1 MAFLFYFNITIISYL
16 TLTAGSG
23 EFFYLW
29 SVEEFTLGI
38 IISILVSGAGYRLVP
53 VTVSGHIYNPLRWIV
68 LIFYMTI
75 PFFLSLLVANVEVIY
90 RVITGR
96 INPAVIKLE
105 TGYKSPIGTYFLA
118 NSITLSPG
126 TLTLEMDERDNSL
139 YIHCLSWKKEEGEP
153 FEPKEVAPFIYYWL
167 KIIYN

>member
-23 EFFYLW
+23 DVLYFW
-29 SVEEFTLGI
+29 SIEELVVAVVLSI
-38 IISILVSGAGYRLVP
+38 IIAGASYKLVP
-53 VTVSGHIYNPLRWIV
+53 VTVSGHIFSPLRWIV
-68 LIFYMTI
+68 LLIYMTI

-105 TGYKSPIGTYFLA
+105 TGYKSPVGTYFLA

-139 YIHCLSWKKEEGEP
+139 YIHCLSWKKGEGEP

-167 KIIYN
+167 KKIYN

>member
-16 TLTAGSG
+16 ALTAGSG
-23 EFFYLW
+23 DVLFFW
-29 SVEEFTLGI
+29 SMEE
-38 IISILVSGAGYRLVP
+38 LVVGAVLSVLIAGAGYTLVP

-68 LIFYMTI
+68 LILYMTI

-105 TGYKSPIGTYFLA
+105 TGYKSPIGAYFLA

-126 TLTLEMDERDNSL
+126 TLTLEMDPDDNSL
-139 YIHCLSWKKEEGEP
+139 YIHCLSWKKGEGEP

-167 KIIYN
+167 KKIYN

>member
-16 TLTAGSG
+16 ALTAGSG
-23 EFFYLW
+23 EVLYFW
-29 SVEEFTLGI
+29 SIEELVAAVVL
-38 IISILVSGAGYRLVP
+38 SILIAGASYKLVP
-53 VTVSGHIYNPLRWIV
+53 VTISGHIYNPLRWVV

-126 TLTLEMDERDNSL
+126 TLTLEMDPDDNSL
-139 YIHCLSWKKEEGEP
+139 YIHCLSWKKGEGET
-153 FEPKEVAPFIYYWL
+153 FEPKEVAPFIYFWL
-167 KIIYN
+167 KKIYN